1 MKRTSRVKAAI
12 PAKNVLDPA
21 LYARARRP
29 VMQAETLPPAAY
41 TSEAFYAAEV
51 ERVFMRDWNF
61 MGRADQIPNRGDY
74 FTVDFAGVPLLIVR
88 DGEGEIRAF
97 SNSCRHRGSAV
108 ADGEGNCRAFK
119 CPYHSWVYGL
129 DGKLLGAPHM
139 ERAAGFDPAKYPLVR
154 LRLETW
160 AGFIFVNFSREAPSL
175 AKHLGDLPQKL
186 ESYRLED
193 MVVVRRKSFEMA
205 CNWKTFV
212 ENAMEELHIP
222 TVHRKTIQ
230 QNTPMETHEPEEAR
244 GQYCALFSTH
254 EGSMALLKGDV
265 GFPPIPSRRGKAATG
280 TYFVML
286 YPSTMLGVTSDCLW
300 YLELRPQGPAR
311 TTLIHGA
318 CFPKPVVARA
328 DFEEIAQRY
337 FKRWDS
343 TAQEDIEASERQQR
357 GLASPFSAPGR
368 FSHHEVLVHEI
379 DNWVLDRVLGPRR
392 SR

>member
-1 MKRTSRVKAAI
+1 MERNS
-12 PAKNVLDPA
+12 PAENVLDPS
-21 LYARARRP
+21 LYASARRP
-29 VMQAETLPPAAY
+29 VMEAETLPPAAY
-41 TSEAFYAAEV
+41 TSEAFYAREV
-51 ERVFMRDWNF
+51 ERVFMREWNF

-74 FTVDFAGVPLLIVR
+74 FTVEYVGVPLLIVR
-88 DGEGEIRAF
+88 DGEGGIRAF

-129 DGKLLGAPHM
+129 DGALLGAPHM
-139 ERAAGFDPAKYPLVR
+139 DRAAGFDPQQYPLVP

-160 AGFIFVNFSREAPSL
+160 GGSIFVSFSAEAPSL
-175 AKHLGDLPQKL
+175 AEYLGDLPQKL

-193 MVVVRRKSFEMA
+193 MVVVRRKSVEMA
-205 CNWKTFV
+205 CNWKAFA

-254 EGSMALLKGDV
+254 EGSMALLRGDT
-265 GFPPIPSRRGKAATG
+265 GFPPIASRRGKAATG

-286 YPSTMLGVTSDCLW
+286 YPSTMLGVTSDCMW
-300 YLELRPQGPAR
+300 YLELRPLGPGK
-311 TTLIHGA
+311 TVLIHGA
-318 CFPKPVVARA
+318 CFPKSTVARD
-328 DFEEIAQRY
+328 DFEEVAQRY
-337 FKRWDS
+337 FKRWDT
-343 TAQEDIEASERQQR
+343 TAQEDIEASERQHR
-357 GLASPFSAPGR
+357 GLASPFSARGR

-392 SR
+392 